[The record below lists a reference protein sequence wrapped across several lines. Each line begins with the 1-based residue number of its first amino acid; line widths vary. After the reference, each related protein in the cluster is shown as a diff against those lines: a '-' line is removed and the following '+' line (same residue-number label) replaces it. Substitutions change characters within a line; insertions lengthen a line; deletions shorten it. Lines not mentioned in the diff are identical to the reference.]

1 MQRSMVENRAMI
13 PCESEK
19 NFPLS
24 VTIEASRS
32 V

>member
-1 MQRSMVENRAMI
+1 MQRSMVEARAMI
-13 PCESEK
+13 PREFE
-19 NFPLS
+19 NIFPLS

>member
-13 PCESEK
+13 RCEFEK
-19 NFPLS
+19 FFPLS